1 MCTDAASRGLDFP
14 QVCGASVQP
23 ALLLPSHICVCLQ
36 VECVINFDFPSSVV
50 DYLHRAGRTGRAG
63 SKRVCQVVSLM
74 VHRRDVRI
82 ALKLK
87 AGALEAA
94 RHHCSLSLGFV
105 ALPLIPQNAAQSK
118 SRVLHHWSPQL
129 G

>member
-1 MCTDAASRGLDFP
+1 M
-14 QVCGASVQP
+14 
-23 ALLLPSHICVCLQ
+23 
-36 VECVINFDFPSSVV
+36 INFDFPSSVV

-74 VHRRDVRI
+74 VHRRDVQT

-87 AGALEAA
+87 AGALEAP
-94 RHHCSLSLGFV
+94 RHHCSRSLGFV

-118 SRVLHHWSPQL
+118 SRVLHSQL